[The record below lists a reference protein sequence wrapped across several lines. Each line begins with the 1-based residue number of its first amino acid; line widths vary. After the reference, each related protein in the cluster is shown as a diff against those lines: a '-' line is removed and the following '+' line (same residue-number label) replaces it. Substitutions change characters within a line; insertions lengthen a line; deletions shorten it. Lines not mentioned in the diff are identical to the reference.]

1 MGSWAACQRLRRWH
15 EHHDAGGNGHKAV
28 KPLTEGRNEIPGPK
42 GDGYTKPQTPK
53 RDTWTASRLLTTA
66 FPEPRYCVPDLLPV
80 GLAILAGL
88 PKRGK
93 SFLALALSIA
103 ISSGGMFLDRQ
114 LDRGRVVYVALED
127 SPRRLKDRL
136 QRMNA
141 PATCDLSFEFH
152 WELLDQSGMAAL
164 RKLVEENQPKLVIL
178 DTLTRCFSSRIDWL
192 KQNDTTS
199 VLSVLQRMAIDHDMT
214 ILLIDHLR
222 KGSSAEGDSIQDVA
236 GSIAKTAC
244 LDTLWTLHRKRGEH
258 GATLQAVGRDLADD
272 VELRLYFDRV
282 TCTWQIAENALSEA
296 QREVVES
303 VASLKRATCQQVAL
317 ALGRNKGTVY
327 RSLQDLVESG
337 YLIQEGDSYVV
348 ASRDDDVKQ
357 PEQPGQP
364 EQPSNQGNRLLWL
377 PGLPETQSNQ
387 EQPDSGDGQV
397 DDPYGEMSLFEV
409 GATLEEKSGV

>member
-1 MGSWAACQRLRRWH
+1 MLDLYTILQKEAPI
-15 EHHDAGGNGHKAV
+15 
-28 KPLTEGRNEIPGPK
+28 KPLPVQGSEQRPALGTRYCPPE
-42 GDGYTKPQTPK
+42 PK
-53 RDTWTASRLLTTA
+53 RDTWTVSRLLTTA
-66 FPEPRYCVPDLLPV
+66 FPETRYCVPDLLPT
-80 GLAILAGL
+80 GLGILAGL

-103 ISSGGMFLDRQ
+103 VSCGGRFLDKG
-114 LDRGRVVYVALED
+114 LDKGHVVYVALED
-127 SPRRLKDRL
+127 SPRRIKDRL
-136 QRMNA
+136 QKMSA
-141 PATCDLSFEFH
+141 PATCDLSFEFS
-152 WELLDQSGMAAL
+152 WQPLDKGGMAGL
-164 RKLVEENQPKLVIL
+164 GKLIEETRPKLVIL

-282 TCTWQIAENALSEA
+282 TCTWQVAEDALSEG
-296 QREVVES
+296 QREVIKS

-317 ALGRNKGTVY
+317 SLGRNKGTVY
-327 RSLQDLVESG
+327 RSLQDLLESG
-337 YLIQEGDSYVV
+337 YLIQEGDTYVV

-357 PEQPGQP
+357 PEQPRQP

-387 EQPDSGDGQV
+387 EQPDMPDDGQESKV
-397 DDPYGEMSLFEV
+397 HAGVNFADDGQADDPYGDSLFDLGGE
-409 GATLEEKSGV
+409 T